1 MRRNIAKLTG
11 TESTDH
17 SATNQSAMT
26 EEDQNEKPLDFI
38 RTKVKEDQ
46 ESGKNESRVHT
57 RFPPEPNGY
66 LHLGHAKSICLNFG
80 IAKEFGGLCNLRL
93 DDTNPVAEK
102 TEYAE
107 AIKEDVKWLGFD
119 WEDRFFHASDY
130 FGQLFDWAIKLIRDG
145 KAFVCDL
152 SFEEMR
158 ELRGNLTEPGK
169 ESPFRERSVEENLEL
184 FEKMKAGEFP
194 EGSKTLRA
202 KIDMSSPNINLRD
215 PVIYRILHQ
224 EHPKTGDEWKI
235 YPSYDFAHGQ
245 SDSIEG
251 ITHSLCTLEFEHH
264 RPLYDWF
271 CENLGI
277 HHPQQI
283 EFARLNM
290 TYVVMS
296 KRKMLRL
303 VEKGYVDG
311 WDDPRMATLQGM
323 RRRGFTPESI
333 REFAE
338 RVGLAKRENMI
349 EVELLEHCL
358 RTDLNKRAPRRLG
371 VLRPLKVVIE
381 NYPEGNSE
389 GLEAVNNPENP
400 DEGTRQVSFSREI
413 FIDRNDFM
421 EDPPK
426 KYFRLAP
433 GSEVRLKY
441 AYYVTCREVI
451 KDEDGEVCELVCS
464 YDPESRGGDS
474 PDGRKVR
481 GTIQWVDAATAVQA
495 EVRLYDRLFSNPT
508 PEQAEDGSDFTDH
521 LNPDSLIKI
530 KDALVEQAAS
540 LLSPGEPFQL
550 ERIGYF
556 CADPDSTTE
565 KRVILNRSVALRD
578 SWAKTSK

>member
-1 MRRNIAKLTG
+1 MN
-11 TESTDH
+11 EEE
-17 SATNQSAMT
+17 NQ
-26 EEDQNEKPLDFI
+26 EKPLDFI
-38 RTKVKEDQ
+38 RTRVKEDKAN
-46 ESGKNESRVHT
+46 EKNDGRVHT

-107 AIKEDVKWLGFD
+107 AIQEDVRWLGFD

-130 FGQLFDWAIKLIRDG
+130 FQQLHDWAVQLIRDG

-158 ELRGNLTEPGK
+158 ELRGNLTEPGND
-169 ESPFRERSVEENLEL
+169 SPYRSRSVEENLDF
-184 FEKMKAGEFP
+184 FERMKNGEFP
-194 EGSKTLRA
+194 DGSKTLRA
-202 KIDMSSPNINLRD
+202 KIDMTSPNLNLRD
-215 PVIYRILHQ
+215 PVIYRILHK
-224 EHPKTGDEWKI
+224 EHPKTGDQWKI

-303 VEKGYVDG
+303 VEEGHVDG

-323 RRRGFTPESI
+323 RRRGYTPEAI

-338 RVGLAKRENMI
+338 RVGLAKRENVI

-358 RTDLNKRAPRRLG
+358 KADLNKRAVRKLG
-371 VLRPLKVVIE
+371 VLNPLKVIIE
-381 NYPEGNSE
+381 NYPEGQTE
-389 GLEAVNNPENP
+389 EIDAVNNPEDP
-400 DEGTRQVSFSREI
+400 GAGTRKVSFSREI

-426 KYFRLAP
+426 KYFRLSP
-433 GSEVRLKY
+433 GKEVRLKY
-441 AYYVTCREVI
+441 AYYVTCKDLI
-451 KDEDGEVCELVCS
+451 KDEDGEIKELICT

-474 PDGRKVR
+474 PDGRKVK
-481 GTIQWVDAATAVQA
+481 GTIQWVDAGTAIKS
-495 EVRLYDRLFSNPT
+495 EVRLYDRLFLTPNPEET
-508 PEQAEDGSDFTDH
+508 QEGGNFTDN
-521 LNPDSLIKI
+521 LNPESLQVNEN
-530 KDALVEQAAS
+530 ALVES
-540 LLSPGEPFQL
+540 SVGELPTGDPFQL

-556 CADPDSTTE
+556 CIDPDSAKE
-565 KRVILNRSVALRD
+565 NRLILNRSVALRD
-578 SWAKTSK
+578 SWAKANK

>member
-1 MRRNIAKLTG
+1 MEPKNK
-11 TESTDH
+11 
-17 SATNQSAMT
+17 
-26 EEDQNEKPLDFI
+26 EEANKPLDFI
-38 RTKVKEDQ
+38 RARVKMDKEG
-46 ESGKNESRVHT
+46 GKNDGRVHT

-107 AIKEDVKWLGFD
+107 AIREDVRWLGFD
-119 WEDRFFHASDY
+119 WEERFYHASDY
-130 FGQLFDWAIKLIRDG
+130 FQQLYEWALKLIKDG

-152 SFEEMR
+152 SFDEMR

-169 ESPFRERSVEENLEL
+169 ESPHRERSVEENLEL
-184 FEKMKAGEFP
+184 FEKMKNGEFP

-202 KIDMSSPNINLRD
+202 KIDMASPNLNLRD
-215 PVIYRILHQ
+215 PVIYRILHK
-224 EHPKTGDEWKI
+224 EHPKTGNQWKI

-303 VEKGYVDG
+303 VEEGHVKG

-323 RRRGFTPESI
+323 RRRGYTAEAI

-338 RVGLAKRENMI
+338 RVGLAKRENTI

-358 RTDLNKRAPRRLG
+358 RADLNKRALRRLG
-371 VLRPLKVVIE
+371 VLNPLKITIE
-381 NYPEGNSE
+381 NYPEGQTE
-389 GLEAVNNPENP
+389 EIDAVNNPE
-400 DEGTRQVSFSREI
+400 DLDAGTRKVSFSREI

-426 KYFRLAP
+426 KYFRLSP
-433 GSEVRLKY
+433 DKEVRLKY
-441 AYYVTCREVI
+441 AYYVTCKEVI
-451 KDEDGEVCELVCS
+451 KDLDGEIKELICT

-474 PDGRKVR
+474 PDGRKVK
-481 GTIQWVDAATAVQA
+481 GTIQWVDASTAIPVEA
-495 EVRLYDRLFSNPT
+495 RLYDRLFLAPNP
-508 PEQAEDGSDFTDH
+508 EESEEGGDFTGN
-521 LNPDSLIKI
+521 LNPESLEVN
-530 KDALVEQAAS
+530 DHALIESSVRD
-540 LLSPGEPFQL
+540 LGEGVPFQL

-556 CADPDSTTE
+556 CVDPDSSKE
-565 KRVILNRSVALRD
+565 DRLIINRSVALRD
-578 SWAKTSK
+578 SWAKANK

>member
-1 MRRNIAKLTG
+1 MEPKNK
-11 TESTDH
+11 
-17 SATNQSAMT
+17 
-26 EEDQNEKPLDFI
+26 EEANKPLDFI
-38 RTKVKEDQ
+38 RARVKMDKEG
-46 ESGKNESRVHT
+46 GKNDGRVHT

-107 AIKEDVKWLGFD
+107 AIREDVRWLGFD
-119 WEDRFFHASDY
+119 WEERFYHASDY
-130 FGQLFDWAIKLIRDG
+130 FQQLYEWALKLIKDG

-152 SFEEMR
+152 SFDEMR

-169 ESPFRERSVEENLEL
+169 ESPHRERSVEENLEL
-184 FEKMKAGEFP
+184 FEKMKNGEFP

-202 KIDMSSPNINLRD
+202 KIDMASPNLNLRD
-215 PVIYRILHQ
+215 PVIYRILHK
-224 EHPKTGDEWKI
+224 EHPKTGNQWKI

-303 VEKGYVDG
+303 VEEGHVKG

-323 RRRGFTPESI
+323 RRRGYTPEAI

-338 RVGLAKRENMI
+338 RVGLAKRENTI

-358 RTDLNKRAPRRLG
+358 RADLNKRALRRLG
-371 VLRPLKVVIE
+371 VLNPLKITIE
-381 NYPEGNSE
+381 NYPEGQTE
-389 GLEAVNNPENP
+389 EIDAVNNPEDP
-400 DEGTRQVSFSREI
+400 HAGTRKVSFSREI

-426 KYFRLAP
+426 KYFRLSP
-433 GSEVRLKY
+433 QKEVRLKY
-441 AYYVTCREVI
+441 AYYVTCKEVI
-451 KDEDGEVCELVCS
+451 KDLDGEIKELICT

-474 PDGRKVR
+474 PDGRKVK
-481 GTIQWVDAATAVQA
+481 GTIQWVDASTAIPVEA
-495 EVRLYDRLFSNPT
+495 RLYDRLFLAPNP
-508 PEQAEDGSDFTDH
+508 EESEEGGDFTGN
-521 LNPDSLIKI
+521 LNPDSLEVN
-530 KDALVEQAAS
+530 DHALIESSVRD
-540 LLSPGEPFQL
+540 LGEGVPFQL

-556 CADPDSTTE
+556 CVDPDSSKE
-565 KRVILNRSVALRD
+565 DRLIINRSVALRD
-578 SWAKTSK
+578 SWAKANK